1 MTVATGAT
9 TPTFTTT
16 PKVHVFE
23 AANIVQG
30 VGVLDTVA
38 TAPVLIEN
46 KLMDMDDVSKELRG
60 YKVVNQMW
68 PEATFATGAPAM
80 TFTWG
85 SSDAPNVQAVYDH
98 DMTFDGITYN
108 KLDFNAPGK
117 YLSLRITYSG
127 IQDFSL
133 SGWDID
139 YQVFGHR

>member
-1 MTVATGAT
+1 
-9 TPTFTTT
+9 
-16 PKVHVFE
+16 
-23 AANIVQG
+23 
-30 VGVLDTVA
+30 
-38 TAPVLIEN
+38 
-46 KLMDMDDVSKELRG
+46 MDDVSKELRG

-68 PEATFATGAPAM
+68 PEATFAVGAPAM

-85 SSDAPNVQAVYDH
+85 SSDAPNVAAVYDH
-98 DMTFDGITYN
+98 EMTFDGVTYN

-117 YLSLRITYSG
+117 YLSLRMTYDG